1 MGLFTL
7 ILLTI
12 PYDAGSDNMYDLH
25 HHEVKILPYLIRS
38 TQNSSYHKVIKNN
51 HKVNKTSY
59 HEVNIPIGSMY
70 GIFTHIGIILNYI
83 NGVNVGKYSSTS

>member
-12 PYDAGSDNMYDLH
+12 PYDAGSDNTYDLH
-25 HHEVKILPYLIRS
+25 HHEVNILPYLIRS
-38 TQNSSYHKVIKNN
+38 KQNSSDRKVIKQKK

-59 HEVNIPIGSMY
+59 HEVNI
-70 GIFTHIGIILNYI
+70 
-83 NGVNVGKYSSTS
+83 